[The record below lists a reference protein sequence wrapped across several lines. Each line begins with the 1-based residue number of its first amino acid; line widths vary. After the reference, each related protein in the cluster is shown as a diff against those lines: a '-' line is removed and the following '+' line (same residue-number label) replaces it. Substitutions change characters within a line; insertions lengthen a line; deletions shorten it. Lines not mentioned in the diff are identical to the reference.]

1 MKKFITF
8 LLLIF
13 MVTPVFAHM
22 NTDGTYSPNV
32 SELPIARF
40 RTILY
45 NEYNKRTQ
53 RGEIDRTGSNF
64 DQLVE
69 CPTIEFMQAYDEKF
83 NGKNYRPDYTE
94 EELDKFMRDYIKEKK
109 VMERFDLEIFQKN

>member
-1 MKKFITF
+1 MKKIITL

-13 MVTPVFAHM
+13 MITPVFAHM

-45 NEYNKRTQ
+45 KEFLNRVDRN
-53 RGEIDRTGSNF
+53 EIDCTGSNF

-69 CPTIEFMQAYDEKF
+69 CPTIEFMEAYDAKF

-109 VMERFDLEIFQKN
+109 VMERFDLEIFHE